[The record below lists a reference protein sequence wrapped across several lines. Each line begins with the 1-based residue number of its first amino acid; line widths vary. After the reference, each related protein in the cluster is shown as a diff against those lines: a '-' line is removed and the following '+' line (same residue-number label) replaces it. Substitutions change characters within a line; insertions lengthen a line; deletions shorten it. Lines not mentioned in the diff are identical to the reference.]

1 MADNSN
7 IEIKTLYNEYR
18 PKVFDDIVG
27 QRTPVTTLKN
37 AILSGK
43 VASAYLFSGPRG
55 TGKTS
60 TARIFAKALLC
71 NDMDGISPDGC
82 DKCPCCEAMNYG
94 EFSDFIEIDA
104 ASNRGIDNIRNL
116 ITQTYLSPSVSNRR
130 VILIDE
136 VHHLTGEASTALL
149 KVLEEP
155 PSNTIFLL
163 ATTDPMKLKDTIR
176 SRCQWLRFKPLSVTQ
191 IVRRLEDILAKENIV
206 VEEGVAAVIAR
217 QCNGGMRDALSM
229 MDLLITYSGGE
240 AITLA
245 ETEKCFG
252 TISQSDLVSLCTCVL
267 SNDIVGV
274 LSVPSTML
282 ENNSTGTI
290 QEMVN
295 AFGSILSSAILV
307 SYDNKIIGSDV
318 GQSAEL
324 ASMAERF
331 AKEWDIARMI
341 RARDIIERNF
351 WKFDNASFNQ
361 NDIYN
366 EIMIQIID
374 QQTDLNMIRSIKAL
388 NEQMEIVNSKNDKE
402 LKALNVLVELMK
414 KVISK

>member
-1 MADNSN
+1 M
-7 IEIKTLYNEYR
+7 EIQNLYNKYR

-27 QRTPVTTLKN
+27 QHTPVTTLRN
-37 AILSGK
+37 AVLSK
-43 VASAYLFSGPRG
+43 RVASAYLFSGPRG

-71 NDMDGISPDGC
+71 NDMDGVSPDGC
-82 DKCPCCEAMNYG
+82 GKCQCCEAMEYG

-155 PSNTIFLL
+155 PSNTVFLL

-176 SRCQWLRFKPLSVTQ
+176 SRCQWLRFKPLSASQ
-191 IVRRLEDILAKENIV
+191 ITHRLEDILMKEGIS

-229 MDLLITYSGGE
+229 MDSLITYCGGE
-240 AITLA
+240 IITLA

-267 SNDIVGV
+267 SDDMVGV
-274 LSVPSTML
+274 LSIPATMA
-282 ENNSTGTI
+282 ENNSTGTV
-290 QEMVN
+290 QEMVG

-307 SYDNKIIGSDV
+307 AYDQKLIGSDA

-324 ASMAERF
+324 AGMAERF
-331 AKEWDIARMI
+331 AREWDIPRML
-341 RARDIIERNF
+341 RARDVIERNF

-361 NDIYN
+361 NDIYS
-366 EIMIQIID
+366 EIMIQVID
-374 QQTDLNMIRSIKAL
+374 QQSDLSVIRGISSL
-388 NEQMEIVNSKNDKE
+388 NEQVGVINSKNDKE
-402 LKALNVLVELMK
+402 LKAMNVLIELMK
-414 KVISK
+414 QLISK